1 MNAMFK
7 LRSYQKEASEQGLE
21 ILKKH
26 KILILC
32 FEVRTGKTH
41 ISLDIAKYYDNV
53 LFVTKKKAISSI
65 QEDYITAGHKYDI
78 TVTNYENLHNIKG
91 NFDLVIADES
101 HNLGTYPKPNKKA
114 KTLRSFVNNDLILM
128 SGTITPESNSQLFH
142 QFWISPF
149 TPFKQFANFYKF
161 FNYFGTPEIVYTSYG
176 QAKSYKNIEYS
187 KLSNV
192 IDKYKLTYTQKEAG
206 FSSTISEHII
216 EIDMLPVTYSL
227 IKRLKRDLVVEGT
240 NNVIL
245 ADTPVKLMQKV
256 HQLSSG
262 TIKFE
267 SKETKIIDLSKANYI
282 RDNFK
287 GKKLAIFYKFKA
299 ELKAIKEILDI
310 TEDIKEFNTTNKSIA
325 LQFVSGRE
333 GIRLDKADC
342 IVAFTVDY
350 SAVTYWQFRDRM
362 TTINRKENH
371 VYWLFSKGGLE
382 HHIYKAVQGKKNF
395 TLQTFKKTLK
405 DLT

>member
-1 MNAMFK
+1 MFK
-7 LRSYQKEASEQGLE
+7 LRSYQKEASEQGLTV
-21 ILKKH
+21 LKRH

-41 ISLDIAKYYDNV
+41 ISLDIAKNYSKV

-65 QEDYITAGHKYDI
+65 QEDYLTAGHKYDI

-114 KTLRSFVNNDLILM
+114 KILRTFVKNDLILM

-142 QFWISPF
+142 QLWISPF

-216 EIDMLPVTYSL
+216 EVEMLPITYSL
-227 IKRLKRDLVVEGT
+227 IKRLKRDLVIDGT
-240 NNVIL
+240 NEVIL
-245 ADTPVKLMQKV
+245 ADTSVKLMQKV

-262 TIKFE
+262 TVKFE
-267 SKETKIIDLSKANYI
+267 SGNSKIIDYSKVHYI

-287 GKKLAIFYKFKA
+287 GKKLAIFYKFKE
-299 ELKAIKEILDI
+299 ELKAIKEVLDI
-310 TEDIKEFNTTNKSIA
+310 TEDINEFNTTDKSIA

-333 GIRLDKADC
+333 GINLSKADC
-342 IVAFTVDY
+342 IVAYNIDF
-350 SAVTYWQFRDRM
+350 SAITYWQFRDRM
-362 TTINRKENH
+362 TTINRKENN
-371 VYWLFSKGGLE
+371 VYWLFSKGGIE
-382 HHIYKAVQGKKNF
+382 YKIYKAVMNKKNY
-395 TLQTFKKTLK
+395 TLQTFKKEL
-405 DLT
+405 

>member
-1 MNAMFK
+1 MFK
-7 LRSYQKEASEQGLE
+7 LRSYQKEASEQGLN
-21 ILKKH
+21 ILKKN

-41 ISLDIAKYYDNV
+41 ISLDIAKNYSNV

-65 QEDYITAGHKYDI
+65 QEDYLTAGHKYDI

-114 KTLRSFVNNDLILM
+114 KILRSFVKNDLILM

-142 QFWISPF
+142 QLWISPF

-216 EIDMLPVTYSL
+216 EVPMLPITYSL
-227 IKRLKRDLVVEGT
+227 IKRLKRDLVIDGT
-240 NNVIL
+240 NEVIL
-245 ADTPVKLMQKV
+245 ADTSVKLMQKV

-262 TIKFE
+262 TVKFE
-267 SKETKIIDLSKANYI
+267 SGRSKIIDYSKVNYI
-282 RDNFK
+282 RNNFK

-299 ELKAIKEILDI
+299 ELKAIKEVLDI
-310 TEDIKEFNTTNKSIA
+310 TEDINEFNTTDKHIA

-333 GIRLDKADC
+333 GINLSKADC
-342 IVAFTVDY
+342 IVAYNIDF
-350 SAVTYWQFRDRM
+350 SAITYWQFRDRM
-362 TTINRKENH
+362 TTINRKENN
-371 VYWLFSKGGLE
+371 VYWLFSKGGIE
-382 HHIYKAVQGKKNF
+382 YKIYKAVMNKKNY
-395 TLQTFKKTLK
+395 TLQTFKKEL
-405 DLT
+405 

>member
-1 MNAMFK
+1 MFK
-7 LRSYQKEASEQGLE
+7 LRSYQKEASEQGLTV
-21 ILKKH
+21 LKRH

-41 ISLDIAKYYDNV
+41 ISLDIAKNYSKV

-65 QEDYITAGHKYDI
+65 QEDYLTAGHKYDI

-114 KTLRSFVNNDLILM
+114 KILRTFVKNDLILM

-142 QFWISPF
+142 QLWISPF

-216 EIDMLPVTYSL
+216 EVEMLPITYSL
-227 IKRLKRDLVVEGT
+227 IKRLKRDLVIDGT
-240 NNVIL
+240 NEVIL
-245 ADTPVKLMQKV
+245 ADTSVKLMQKV

-262 TIKFE
+262 TVKFE
-267 SKETKIIDLSKANYI
+267 SGNSKIIDYSKVHYI

-299 ELKAIKEILDI
+299 ELKAIKEVLDI
-310 TEDIKEFNTTNKSIA
+310 TEDINEFNTTDKSIA

-333 GIRLDKADC
+333 GINLSKADC
-342 IVAFTVDY
+342 IVAYNIDF
-350 SAVTYWQFRDRM
+350 SAITYWQFRDRM
-362 TTINRKENH
+362 TTINRKENN
-371 VYWLFSKGGLE
+371 VYWLFSKGGIE
-382 HHIYKAVQGKKNF
+382 YKIYKAVMNKKNY
-395 TLQTFKKTLK
+395 TLQTFKKEL
-405 DLT
+405 

>member
-1 MNAMFK
+1 MFK

-41 ISLDIAKYYDNV
+41 ISLDIAKYYSNV

-114 KTLRSFVNNDLILM
+114 KILRSFVKNDLILM

-149 TPFKQFANFYKF
+149 TPFKQFANFYNF
-161 FNYFGTPEIVYTSYG
+161 FNVLGTPEIVYTSYG

-206 FSSTISEHII
+206 FSSTISEHIREI
-216 EIDMLPVTYSL
+216 EMLPVTYSL
-227 IKRLKRDLVVEGT
+227 INRLKRDLVIDGT
-240 NNVIL
+240 NEVIL
-245 ADTPVKLMQKV
+245 ADTSVKLMQKV

-262 TIKFE
+262 TVKFE
-267 SKETKIIDLSKANYI
+267 SGNSKIIDYSKVNYI

-310 TEDIKEFNTTNKSIA
+310 TEDINEFNTTNKSIA

-333 GIRLDKADC
+333 GINLSKAEM
-342 IVAFTVDY
+342 IVAYNIDF

-362 TTINRKENH
+362 TTLDRKEND
-371 VYWLFSKGGLE
+371 VYWLFSKAGIE
-382 HHIYKAVQGKKNF
+382 YKIHKAVMNKKNF

-405 DLT
+405 DL